1 MPEVRRTILAMV
13 GPEEER
19 RFRLGWSLFR
29 RAHQAVAKRCHQA
42 SHAARQALRARR
54 PPSPSGRPTATPT
67 GTDPANE
74 ASVGLT
80 EQEWERVRPLLP
92 PHPPPAG
99 SAGRD
104 HRTTLEGVLWVLN
117 SGASWRDL
125 PEEEFGPWETVY
137 GRYRR
142 WRKEGRWQQVVETLL
157 ADEAR

>member
-1 MPEVRRTILAMV
+1 MA
-13 GPEEER
+13 GPEEKR
-19 RFRLGWSLFR
+19 QFRLGWSLFR
-29 RAHQAVAKRCHQA
+29 RAHQSVAKRCHQA
-42 SHAARQALRARR
+42 SHAARQVLRERR
-54 PPSPSGRPTATPT
+54 LPSPSGRPRAAPT
-67 GTDPANE
+67 GTAPANE
-74 ASVGLT
+74 AVVARLT

-117 SGASWRDL
+117 NGASWRDL

-157 ADEAR
+157 ANETR